1 MLSLSLSKLNDL
13 GGELENWME
22 EDNEYA
28 LLRYH

>member
-1 MLSLSLSKLNDL
+1 MLNLSLSKLNYL

-22 EDNEYA
+22 EDNAYT